1 MLDTLN
7 MRLIK
12 QFIFCLIIFSN
23 TCFGKEFDKLF
34 VVLEP
39 IDTVSQIEKSINN
52 SFNTMIY
59 RLSGSDSPSNI
70 WKIINA
76 GNARKN
82 FIKSY
87 SIKNINNKS
96 YLEVNFEKDLLIE
109 VFNRLSIP
117 ILSNSRPI
125 VLFLI
130 EIDSGTEEPYYLTNS
145 QNNSFLDESLKDYL
159 KYESTSRGIFLELPE
174 PDLIDFNQ
182 LRNYERLINYGDI
195 INEKYIFDELIKI
208 NVSKTGIDEW
218 SISGDIN
225 MIVGDKDFISLFIEK
240 FKEHTNSI
248 INKILKK
255 NLINTSKKGVINI
268 SVSNINSF
276 QDYEKS
282 RKVLENLVGLRDI
295 DISRFHIDTIFYRLD
310 IFGDFDSIVK
320 EISENNFLE
329 IISQY
334 KDKSEINMN
343 FVK

>member
-1 MLDTLN
+1 MRFLKHTL
-7 MRLIK
+7 LS
-12 QFIFCLIIFSN
+12 LIIFSN

-87 SIKNINNKS
+87 SIKKINNKS

-159 KYESTSRGIFLELPE
+159 IYESTSRGIFLELPE

-310 IFGDFDSIVK
+310 IFGDFDSILK

>member
-1 MLDTLN
+1 MRFLKHTL
-7 MRLIK
+7 LS
-12 QFIFCLIIFSN
+12 LIIFSN

-310 IFGDFDSIVK
+310 IFGDFDSILK